1 MAIVRPPF
9 TGDGALDS
17 WTNQITQ
24 SINMGLSIGQS
35 TGGSS
40 AGPTGNTA
48 IYLYQ
53 RTSVNTAPNRPTSVE
68 YDYTDIE
75 NVTITANNGWLG
87 EVPTTSGKY
96 LWITFRYISNLQ
108 DTITNVNTWNTVVLL
123 SVDGDD
129 GADGTPGATGSP
141 APRFI
146 SRRVYISSASGVPS
160 SPSATLTWSTL
171 ALSSLTSG
179 WSETAPT
186 AIATSTTLVYFSD
199 FLFSD
204 DTGAATT
211 SAATGGT
218 PKEGISFSGL
228 VTFNNGDFALD
239 GSTITTID
247 GGNVAAGTVT
257 ANKLS
262 ASSISGLGLTIGT
275 LSDSAT
281 GERIVIS
288 DSKILVYDSSNVIRV
303 KIGDLS

>member
-1 MAIVRPPF
+1 
-9 TGDGALDS
+9 
-17 WTNQITQ
+17 
-24 SINMGLSIGQS
+24 MGLSIGQS

-87 EVPTTSGKY
+87 SVPATGGKY

-108 DTITNVNTWNTVVLL
+108 DTITDANTWDTAVLL
-123 SVDGDD
+123 SEDGDD
-129 GADGTPGATGSP
+129 GTDGTDGTNGTNGTNGATGATGSP
-141 APRFI
+141 APRFV
-146 SRRVYISSASGVPS
+146 SRRVYISSAAGTPS

-171 ALSSLTSG
+171 ALSGITTG

-199 FLFSD
+199 FLFVD
-204 DTGAATT
+204 TTGAGTT
-211 SAATGGT
+211 SAVTGGT

-228 VTFNNGDFALD
+228 VTFNSGDFALD
-239 GSTITTID
+239 GSTITSID
-247 GGNVAAGTVT
+247 GGNIATDTITADKMNVT
-257 ANKLS
+257 SLDA
-262 ASSISGLGLTIGT
+262 I
-275 LSDSAT
+275 SAT
-281 GERIVIS
+281 LGTFKSAATGQRIEIKDDVI
-288 DSKILVYDSSNVIRV
+288 KVYDSSNTVRV
-303 KIGDLS
+303 KIGNLT